1 VVTDPDRLFENPGYL
16 MHLLLD
22 DPEEDSQPWRLL
34 VIEDA
39 DELLR
44 PDARMR
50 SGAVLSRLLN
60 ASDGLIGQGLNVL
73 VLLTTNQPRV
83 VIDPA
88 ILRPGRCLAEV
99 AFDRFDRDQA
109 AAWLDD
115 GSRPARPVSLAELY
129 RLRSGG
135 TLDDPTPPP
144 GQYL

>member
-1 VVTDPDRLFENPGYL
+1 
-16 MHLLLD
+16 M
-22 DPEEDSQPWRLL
+22 
-34 VIEDA
+34 IEDA

-60 ASDGLIGQGLNVL
+60 ASDGLIGQGLKVL

-88 ILRPGRCLAEV
+88 ILRPGRCLAEI
-99 AFDRFDRDQA
+99 AFHRFDVDGG
-109 AAWLDD
+109 AAWLDN
-115 GSRPARPVSLAELY
+115 GSRPPRAVSLAELY

-135 TLDDPTPPP
+135 TLDDDIPPP